1 MKWSWIGRTVMA
13 LMSAVALGLSMT
25 ACGGGTIAYLWA
37 VGTQNASNGSGTQ
50 SNQIVSY
57 LVDDF
62 TGNLTATPNQ
72 PYSTN
77 GTNAVDIL
85 VRPGGG
91 RFVYV
96 INQGNGF
103 TNKSNGTND
112 GIALFAVGGEGSLTY
127 EQTYETQGFGH
138 IWAQFDSTGGFLYV
152 LDEYSAS
159 GDGNGAI
166 TTFASDPT
174 TGRLSLVQQ
183 TASTQPGQ
191 LAPNYLEVGQNP
203 LRMFSTGNC
212 LFTANTAD
220 QSITAYN
227 IANGQLS
234 VVTTGIIK
242 PGTTRMTSIN
252 GNGQYLFLTDDPSLV
267 NTNGSASGSIDAFS
281 VSGTCGLTPFGG
293 GVFANNLSVAHPVNT
308 LFTTS
313 STSQYLYVLNST
325 STNTNTT
332 TKGSSITG
340 YNIVSST
347 FQELPNSPFPTG
359 SGPACAVVDPTSKYI
374 YTANSID
381 GTITGFIYSP
391 TSGELANLQ
400 RGSTFKTG
408 VLGLSCLAIS
418 GSV

>member
-37 VGTQNASNGSGTQ
+37 VGAQNATNGSGTQ
-50 SNQIVSY
+50 SNEIVSY

-62 TGNLTATPNQ
+62 TGNLTTTPNQ

-96 INQGNGF
+96 INQGTGF
-103 TNKSNGTND
+103 SKTSNGTND

-138 IWAQFDSTGGFLYV
+138 IWAAFDSTGGYLYV
-152 LDEYSAS
+152 LDEYSPS
-159 GDGNGAI
+159 GNGNGAI
-166 TTFASDPT
+166 TTFASDPV

-191 LAPNYLEVGQNP
+191 LSPNYLEVGQNP
-203 LRMFSTGNC
+203 LRMFSTGTC

-227 IANGQLS
+227 INQGQLG
-234 VVTTGIIK
+234 VVTTGVIK
-242 PGTTRMTSIN
+242 PGTAHMSSIS
-252 GNGQYLFLTDDPSLV
+252 GNGQYVFLTDDQGGGVPGYIYSFTV
-267 NTNGSASGSIDAFS
+267 SSG
-281 VSGTCGLTPFGG
+281 CGLTAFGG
-293 GVFANNLSVAHPVNT
+293 GIKANDPTVANPVNT
-308 LFTTS
+308 LFTSS
-313 STSQYLYVLNST
+313 STNQYLYVLNSSST
-325 STNTNTT
+325 STNTT
-332 TKGSSITG
+332 TKGSSITAF
-340 YNIVSST
+340 NIVNGVLT
-347 FQELPNSPFPTG
+347 ELGNSPFP
-359 SGPACAVVDPTSKYI
+359 SGAGPVCAVVDPTDSKYI
-374 YTANSID
+374 YVANHTD
-381 GTITGFIYSP
+381 GTITGFDYAP
-391 TSGELANLQ
+391 TTGQLSSLQ

-408 VLGLSCLAIS
+408 IVGLNCLAIS